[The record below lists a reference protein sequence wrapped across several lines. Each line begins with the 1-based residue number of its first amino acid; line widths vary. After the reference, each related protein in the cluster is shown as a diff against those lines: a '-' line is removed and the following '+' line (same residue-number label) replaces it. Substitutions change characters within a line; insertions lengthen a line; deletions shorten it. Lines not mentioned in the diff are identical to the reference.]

1 MRRENCVF
9 AAICSA
15 EEKKPLKSAAEMIYY
30 NVCQMEKNGNV
41 H

>member
-15 EEKKPLKSAAEMIYY
+15 EKKPLKSAAEMIYY